1 MRGCV
6 KKVSKMSNT
15 VETNVNNILKNFF
28 LNGYI
33 YTHIHI
39 PKTNNYYTHTK
50 SFPAS
55 GAAKRLARAT
65 PTIAKFIAI
74 KWSRRGGYGLR
85 QPTEQ
90 EEEEVKNTNYTTRQ

>member
-1 MRGCV
+1 
-6 KKVSKMSNT
+6 MST
-15 VETNVNNILKNFF
+15 TYLKNFF

-50 SFPAS
+50 SFQAS

-74 KWSRRGGYGLR
+74 KWSRGGGYGLW

-90 EEEEVKNTNYTTRQ
+90 EEEVKNTNYTTRQ